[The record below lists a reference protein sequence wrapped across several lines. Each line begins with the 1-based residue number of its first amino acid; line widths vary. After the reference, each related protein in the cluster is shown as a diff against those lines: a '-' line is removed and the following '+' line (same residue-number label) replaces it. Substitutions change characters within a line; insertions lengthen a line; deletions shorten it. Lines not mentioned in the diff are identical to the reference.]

1 MKLVRRPVSEIP
13 VIDSSSA
20 IVEFTRL
27 YLAFFYSFVAV
38 FYTVRILFKKRKDS
52 HEMIFPGDRFC
63 STWWNHMIFRFFRA
77 AIWMVCVFRW
87 LFPTIDQYLGIIS
100 ELNIWPVVLA
110 GDVLLTAGFAFTVA
124 VHFNLGD
131 QWRSGIDPGGPKYL
145 RTDGYYKFTRNPMF
159 LGIATAQ
166 FGFFLALPSVFSG
179 ICLLIGL
186 YMLRRQTLAE
196 EAHLLKKFSNE
207 YRAYR
212 ASVPRWL

>member
-1 MKLVRRPVSEIP
+1 MKLVRTQISEIP

-27 YLAFFYSFVAV
+27 YLAVFYSFVAV
-38 FYTVRILFKKRKDS
+38 FYTARILVKKRRAS
-52 HEMIFPGDRFC
+52 LEMVFPGERFG

-87 LFPTIDQYLGIIS
+87 LFPAIDENLCIIS
-100 ELNIWPVVLA
+100 ELNIWPVVIT
-110 GDVLLTAGFAFTVA
+110 GNVLLTAGFAFTVA

-131 QWRSGIDPGGPKYL
+131 QWRSGINPAGPEYL

-166 FGFFLALPSVFSG
+166 FGFFLAIPSIFSG
-179 ICLLIGL
+179 VCLLIGL
-186 YMLRRQTLAE
+186 YTLHRQTLAE
-196 EAHLLKKFSNE
+196 EEHLLKAFPDE
-207 YRAYR
+207 YKVYMV
-212 ASVPRWL
+212 SVSRWL